1 MPKHFVRSLDVA
13 KVNAKVA
20 QLAQHGLHDVHVTDT
35 SLSGTIDADRTGT
48 VFMSVP
54 AIKGWGNVKVDGKSV
69 SPTILASAF
78 LGIPVTAG
86 HHTIS
91 MSFSP
96 PGLRLGAG
104 LTVVGLLMLFGL
116 YKRDQRGRGAR
127 RPGRRRGGRLRM
139 LLPGSRGMA
148 APVSTAVSV
157 AVCRAGRRA
166 CSRRDRAGRRG
177 TAAAIRA
184 PR

>member
-1 MPKHFVRSLDVA
+1 
-13 KVNAKVA
+13 
-20 QLAQHGLHDVHVTDT
+20 VHVTDT
-35 SLSGTIDADRTGT
+35 SLSGTIDADRAGT
-48 VFMSVP
+48 VFLSVP
-54 AIKGWGNVKVDGKSV
+54 AIKGWGTVKVDGKSV

-116 YKRDQRGRGAR
+116 YKRDQRGRGHDAT
-127 RPGRRRGGRLRM
+127 GGGRGGRFRM
-139 LLPGSRGMA
+139 LLPGTHGMA
-148 APVSTAVSV
+148 VPVSTAANVTVVEPVGEPAGELVPDDGTVLV
-157 AVCRAGRRA
+157 AGVPLPRFVLPDETVAPV
-166 CSRRDRAGRRG
+166 
-177 TAAAIRA
+177 AADEGKEMQA
-184 PR
+184 